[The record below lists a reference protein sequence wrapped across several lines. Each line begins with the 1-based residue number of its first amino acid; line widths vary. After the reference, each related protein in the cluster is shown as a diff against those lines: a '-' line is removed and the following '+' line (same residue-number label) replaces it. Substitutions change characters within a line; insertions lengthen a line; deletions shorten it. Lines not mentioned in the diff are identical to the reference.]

1 MVRGA
6 DVAPLIF
13 ELLAPSEGTSALDF
27 HRIHGYV
34 PDCSISRPC
43 STARSSNPL
52 AEVHVACRRTALA
65 APYARGLS
73 HTPGVLHSVITGCR
87 LGPAVH
93 ACFLLTPG
101 REFHRPHLNA
111 LPHRAPKEVQKSSFG
126 EHNFFF
132 LFFLAM
138 ALSKRENGQGAASQS
153 RPKPLSLDA
162 SEGAPNERRHEPR
175 DAPP

>member
-52 AEVHVACRRTALA
+52 AEVHVACRRTALLA
-65 APYARGLS
+65 APYARGALA
-73 HTPGVLHSVITGCR
+73 HPGSLALCHYWVPPGSSGSCM
-87 LGPAVH
+87 
-93 ACFLLTPG
+93 FLINPRKRVSSSPFKRTSASSTQG
-101 REFHRPHLNA
+101 GT
-111 LPHRAPKEVQKSSFG
+111 VQKSSFG
-126 EHNFFF
+126 EHNFI
-132 LFFLAM
+132 LFFLRQRHKTEKNEKN
-138 ALSKRENGQGAASQS
+138 ALFYAGGLLASKRALRLGGS
-153 RPKPLSLDA
+153 
-162 SEGAPNERRHEPR
+162 
-175 DAPP
+175 